1 MTRADIIQMLKG
13 AWTRALMDEKDLRED
28 IAESYSA
35 WVQGLI
41 QAAAP
46 ELSGAA
52 QQQSGGQA
60 QAQTQTQG
68 GGQMQ
73 AQQPAAAEGAAM

>member
-1 MTRADIIQMLKG
+1 MTRAEIIQMLKD

-52 QQQSGGQA
+52 QQQQAEGQG
-60 QAQTQTQG
+60 QG
-68 GGQMQ
+68 GNQMQ
-73 AQQPAAAEGAAM
+73 AQPRMAAAEGAVA